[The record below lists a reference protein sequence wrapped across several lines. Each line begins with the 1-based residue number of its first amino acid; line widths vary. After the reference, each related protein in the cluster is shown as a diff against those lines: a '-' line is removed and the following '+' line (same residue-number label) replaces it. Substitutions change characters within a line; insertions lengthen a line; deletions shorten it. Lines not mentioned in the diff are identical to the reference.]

1 MTLRRNRSG
10 PTVERRRS
18 GARKGVNTAV
28 LTLLLGMTW
37 IDAGLS
43 QQVDIL
49 LKGGHV
55 IDPANGIDAPMDVA
69 IGDGTILEV
78 APNID
83 TANAERVVDVT
94 GLYVTPGLIDM
105 HTHVFFGTEEAAF
118 TGFQI
123 TNSFGS
129 VVPDA
134 FTFRSGVTT
143 VVDAGSSGWRNF
155 HLVRKQT
162 VENSQTRVLALLS
175 IAGNGMLGTVH
186 AQAVND
192 MDPVATA
199 FVIDANRDIIVGIKA
214 HHYQGA
220 DFTPELRAVEAGR
233 SAGVPVMVD
242 FGGHDPP
249 RSLEKLLMEVLRP
262 GDILTHTHFSSQT
275 REGAVDESG
284 EVRPYI
290 FAAQERG
297 VIFDVGHGAGG
308 FQWDQAIPGVSQGF
322 MPNTISTDL
331 YRNSMNAGMKD
342 LTNVM
347 SKFLNI
353 GMSLQDVIV
362 RTTANPA
369 RVIQRPEL
377 GTLSI
382 GTEADVAVL
391 RLREGEFGFVDAR
404 GNRLNGTRKL
414 EAELTIRAGQ
424 VVWDLNGLAAPEVE
438 IGDYQANVGRDSIDP
453 RR

>member
-1 MTLRRNRSG
+1 MIKQG
-10 PTVERRRS
+10 RRS
-18 GARKGVNTAV
+18 AWNAVHTAI
-28 LTLLLGMTW
+28 LTLVLSTSW
-37 IDAGLS
+37 TEPGLS
-43 QQVDIL
+43 QQVSIL

-83 TANAERVVDVT
+83 PSNAEQVVDVT

-105 HTHVFFGTEEAAF
+105 HTHVFFGTEEPAF
-118 TGFQI
+118 RGFQI

-155 HLVRKQT
+155 HLFRKQT
-162 VENSQTRVLALLS
+162 IENSRTRVLALLS

-186 AQAVND
+186 AQAVSD

-199 FVIDANRDIIVGIKA
+199 FIIDANRDVIVGIKA
-214 HHYQGA
+214 HHYRGA
-220 DFTPELRAVEAGR
+220 DFTPEQRAVEAGR
-233 SAGVPVMVD
+233 LAGVPVMVD

-249 RSLEKLLMEVLRP
+249 RSLENLLMEVLRP
-262 GDILTHTHFSSQT
+262 GDILTHTHFSSDT
-275 REGAVDESG
+275 REGAIDELG
-284 EVRPYI
+284 QVRPYI

-297 VIFDVGHGAGG
+297 IIFDVGHGAGG
-308 FQWDQAIPGVSQGF
+308 FQWDQAIPGIRQGF
-322 MPNTISTDL
+322 TPNTISTDL

-353 GMSLQDVIV
+353 GMSLQDVIL

-382 GTEADVAVL
+382 GAEADVAVL
-391 RLREGEFGFVDAR
+391 RLREGEFGFVGAR
-404 GNRLNGTRKL
+404 GNRLQGTRKL
-414 EAELTIRAGQ
+414 EAELTIRAGR
-424 VVWDLNGLAAPEVE
+424 VVWDLNGLAAPEFD
-438 IGDYQANVGRDSIDP
+438 IRAYQPQDSD
-453 RR
+453 R

>member
-1 MTLRRNRSG
+1 MI
-10 PTVERRRS
+10 ERRRL
-18 GARKGVNTAV
+18 GAWKAVSTAI
-28 LTLLLGMTW
+28 LTLLLSTTW
-37 IDAGLS
+37 VDVGLS
-43 QQVDIL
+43 QQVNIL

-69 IGDGTILEV
+69 IGDGIILEV
-78 APNID
+78 APSID
-83 TANAERVVDVT
+83 TSTAEQVVDVS

-105 HTHVFFGTEEAAF
+105 HTHVFFGTEEPAF
-118 TGFQI
+118 AGFQI

-143 VVDAGSSGWRNF
+143 VVDAGSSGWRDF
-155 HLVRKQT
+155 HLFRKQT
-162 VENSQTRVLALLS
+162 IENSRTRVLALLS

-186 AQAVND
+186 AQTVND

-199 FVIDANRDIIVGIKA
+199 FVIDANRDVIVGIKA

-220 DFTPELRAVEAGR
+220 DFGPEQRAVEAGQV
-233 SAGVPVMVD
+233 AGVPVMVD

-249 RSLEKLLMEVLRP
+249 RSLERLLMEVLRP
-262 GDILTHTHFSSQT
+262 GDILTHTHFSSET
-275 REGAVDESG
+275 REGAVDEVG

-297 VIFDVGHGAGG
+297 IIFDVGHGAGG

-322 MPNTISTDL
+322 VPNTISTDL

-353 GMSLQDVIV
+353 GMSLQDVISG
-362 RTTANPA
+362 TTANPA

-377 GTLSI
+377 GTLSV
-382 GTEADVAVL
+382 GTAADVAVL
-391 RLREGEFGFVDAR
+391 RLRDGEFGFVDAR
-404 GNRLNGTRKL
+404 GNRLDGTRKL

-424 VVWDLNGLAAPEVE
+424 VVWDLNGLAAPEVDV
-438 IGDYQANVGRDSIDP
+438 GAYQSQRF
-453 RR
+453 